1 MPLQNR
7 VDPFGDLFAD
17 AVRGLLMG
25 NRGGRLHDCQHK
37 LGARRWT
44 SKQWICCRLDFNDR
58 HRKVWGDSYS
68 ELFFLDEVAALAAG
82 HRPCFECRRKVAQ
95 VFAALFLGGPRAA
108 DMDRILHGERLDGKF
123 KRLHWRKIEG
133 LPDGTTIV
141 VDGSPVALRGQTA
154 VAVDAARLQRNNTA
168 TAWCRC
174 RCTDAALDHRRTEA
188 RLPAFLAPERGL
200 NFQGGSI
207 GVVAGATGT
216 PWAQANST
224 VAIMIASMAATKATQ
239 AGQPPIVQARPPSA
253 APKLPPT

>member
-25 NRGGRLHDCQHK
+25 NRGGRLHDCQHN

-95 VFAALFLGGPRAA
+95 VFAALFPGGPRAA

-141 VDGSPVALRGQTA
+141 VDGSPVALRGKRLLRWTPRGYNGTIRRPRGVD
-154 VAVDAARLQRNNTA
+154 VAVLT
-168 TAWCRC
+168 
-174 RCTDAALDHRRTEA
+174 
-188 RLPAFLAPERGL
+188 
-200 NFQGGSI
+200 
-207 GVVAGATGT
+207 
-216 PWAQANST
+216 
-224 VAIMIASMAATKATQ
+224 
-239 AGQPPIVQARPPSA
+239 PPSIIA
-253 APKLPPT
+253 VLKRGYRPFWHPSAD